1 MAHTDHQTIGFVDY
15 MKSLQTREKV
25 VKEIAKATSS
35 SVTSVYRWINGQV
48 VPPPLKQQIIADYFK
63 VPVESIFPDYERR

>member
-1 MAHTDHQTIGFVDY
+1 MVHTDHQTTGFVDY

-35 SVTSVYRWINGQV
+35 SVTSVYRWINGEV
-48 VPPPLKQQIIADYFK
+48 TPPPLKQQIIADYFN
-63 VPVESIFPDYERR
+63 VPIDSIFPKI